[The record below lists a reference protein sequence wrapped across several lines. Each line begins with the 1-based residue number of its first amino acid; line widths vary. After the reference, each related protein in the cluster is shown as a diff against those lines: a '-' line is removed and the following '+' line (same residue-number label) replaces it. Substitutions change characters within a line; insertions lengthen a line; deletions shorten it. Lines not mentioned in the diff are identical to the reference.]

1 MAWVDVPGSSSIW
14 QYENSATAANTYSDS
29 GAGANSAFSGGVR
42 TYTKPGGGT
51 VKVYARTRKKGTT
64 VERGE
69 LSKTYYDNQQYT
81 IS

>member
-14 QYENSATAANTYSDS
+14 QYENTATASNTYSDS

-51 VKVYARTRKKGTT
+51 VKVYARVRKKGTT

-69 LSKTYYDNQQYT
+69 LSKTYYDNQ
-81 IS
+81 

>member
-1 MAWVDVPGSSSIW
+1 MAWVDVPGSNSIW
-14 QYENSATAANTYSDS
+14 QYENTATAANTYSDS
-29 GAGANSAFSGGVR
+29 GAGANSVFSGGIR

-69 LSKTYYDNQQYT
+69 LSKTYYDNQ
-81 IS
+81 

>member
-1 MAWVDVPGSSSIW
+1 MAWVDVPGSGSVW
-14 QYENSATAANTYSDS
+14 QFENTATAAHTYSDS
-29 GAGANSAFSGGVR
+29 GAGANSVFSGGIR

-69 LSKTYYDNQQYT
+69 LSKTYYDAQ
-81 IS
+81 